1 MLALGRGHTP
11 PWAVTICYKDVGRV
25 YVLMGL
31 REVFGVPTVGKGE
44 VSLQRAADFVL
55 CRLVSWI
62 HPHTEP
68 DRQGGQQRHIEAGS
82 LLLWQTK
89 PGGTF

>member
-44 VSLQRAADFVL
+44 VSLQRR
-55 CRLVSWI
+55 C
-62 HPHTEP
+62 
-68 DRQGGQQRHIEAGS
+68 
-82 LLLWQTK
+82 
-89 PGGTF
+89 